1 MIWVG
6 VIAQLSRTRANRK
19 LSTSA
24 LPYPLFVLLR
34 HFAHDPARE
43 WTVNDLSRAFQTE
56 QPGMSKR
63 VNKLANL
70 KLLTSRADELDGR
83 KKWFSLSEKGLA
95 LLEELSAEIRE
106 LDKSAF
112 NDWTSEEI
120 ASLHASLYRLKGY
133 LDENR

>member
-1 MIWVG
+1 
-6 VIAQLSRTRANRK
+6 
-19 LSTSA
+19 
-24 LPYPLFVLLR
+24 
-34 HFAHDPARE
+34 
-43 WTVNDLSRAFQTE
+43 
-56 QPGMSKR
+56 MSKR